1 MIIKRMSIKCKLW
14 GIRLLPLV
22 IVLLVCNSCNKEK
35 NEGINFE
42 VNECKN
48 LPSLPEGYFDW
59 NVVNP
64 EFYYGFCCISPF
76 NNRII
81 AYLRETVETNVFDLV
96 IKNLDTESQ
105 YTIDI
110 EYSIIVSE
118 IDWSTKD
125 YLVFGNQLNQIVTVK
140 SNGED
145 LKILPVE
152 GVFYHPH
159 WNNSGNKIISVL
171 FYSSEYPNNRV
182 VVMDADGSNMEIF
195 KFEKNINNA
204 HFTADNSGFIFW
216 DYNNDD
222 YGLTHYDLETGSTD
236 FNPLYNEYDVYDYD
250 VNPVGSSVVICEPY
264 SYMYIMDLKTNEY
277 TLLRE
282 SCQTKT
288 YFSPSFSSDG
298 KSLLVRRRH
307 TQALNSTTL
316 AGESH
321 LYMIDLETDYEER
334 LKLD

>member
-1 MIIKRMSIKCKLW
+1 M
-14 GIRLLPLV
+14 
-22 IVLLVCNSCNKEK
+22 EK

-42 VNECKN
+42 VNECKS
-48 LPSLPEGYFDW
+48 LPSLPPNVAWW
-59 NVVNP
+59 NAVSP
-64 EFYYGFCCISPF
+64 EFYYNFCCISPM
-76 NNRII
+76 NERLI
-81 AYLRETVETNVFDLV
+81 AYCRETVENNRQDLV
-96 IKNLDTESQ
+96 VRNLDTDFQ

-110 EYSIIVSE
+110 GHSIIVSE

-125 YLVFGNQLNQIVTVK
+125 YLVFINLDCQIVTVK

-145 LKILPVE
+145 LNTLPIE
-152 GVFYHPH
+152 GIFYSAH
-159 WNNSGNKIISVL
+159 WNNAGNKIIAVL
-171 FYSSEYPNNRV
+171 FYSTEYPGNRV
-182 VVMDADGSNMEIF
+182 VIMDKDGTNMEIF
-195 KFEKNINNA
+195 KFEESMYDGRFA
-204 HFTADNSGFIFW
+204 SDDSGFIFKDSPNGW
-216 DYNNDD
+216 
-222 YGLTHYDLETGSTD
+222 GLTHYDLKTNTID
-236 FNPLYNEYDVYDYD
+236 FNPLYGESLGSFSYA
-250 VNPVGSSVVICEPY
+250 VNPKGSSVVICENY
-264 SYMYIMDLKTNEY
+264 GYMYLMDLITNEY

-282 SCQTKT
+282 SCRTKT